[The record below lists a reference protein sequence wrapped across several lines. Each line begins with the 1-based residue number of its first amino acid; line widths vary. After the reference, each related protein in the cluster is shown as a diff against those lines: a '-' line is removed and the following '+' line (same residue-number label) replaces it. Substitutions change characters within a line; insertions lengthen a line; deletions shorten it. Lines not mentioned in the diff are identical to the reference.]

1 MGRFRSWLFDTF
13 QCGEVKMKYWQ
24 AFQAKMIRGER
35 RLMRTHIIV
44 CPFCENGHPVP
55 YDFDSI
61 HRCNCGACY
70 KICGNQLLENGVSDI
85 AEELWSAEELDFV
98 RSIPVDFCNVV
109 IEKDFDRLL
118 ALKQNSDL
126 DVVERFCKYDVDNH
140 LSLVWVKRL
149 F

>member
-1 MGRFRSWLFDTF
+1 
-13 QCGEVKMKYWQ
+13 MKIKYLQ

-35 RLMRTHIIV
+35 RLMRTHVIV

-70 KICGNQLLENGVSDI
+70 KVCGNQLLDNGVSDI

-118 ALKQNSDL
+118 DLKQNSDI

>member
-1 MGRFRSWLFDTF
+1 
-13 QCGEVKMKYWQ
+13 MKIKYLQ